1 MCASSRKQ
9 ADPFGVSV
17 AAGAL
22 EHGAAVMNDVRRDVD
37 LRVGPLHQ
45 FAVDPDLP
53 GTGKRHRLLL
63 GVRILLRLP
72 AERTPVRAGVEGLVA
87 FPAEAGL
94 RALPRLGP
102 RGLLRLGRGRLPAPV
117 SRRGGRPSVSAP
129 CGRAPSRSS
138 STSAARWYRSAMP
151 GAIAFRMMSLMR
163 CGMRPFRRRGGD
175 TSSPRISRS
184 RSAGAGVWYG
194 SVPVIIWYIVT
205 PSE

>member
-1 MCASSRKQ
+1 MWASSRKQ

-17 AAGAL
+17 AARAL

-45 FAVDPDLP
+45 LAVHPDLP

-72 AERTPVRAGVEGLVA
+72 AERTPVRAGVQGLVA

-102 RGLLRLGRGRLPAPV
+102 RGLLRLGRFRRRCPGAGR
-117 SRRGGRPSVSAP
+117 SAVRL
-129 CGRAPSRSS
+129 GAVRSAPSRSS
-138 STSAARWYRSAMP
+138 STSAARWYRSATSGRHRLQNDVVDALRDAAVP
-151 GAIAFRMMSLMR
+151 QA
-163 CGMRPFRRRGGD
+163 RRRHQVA
-175 TSSPRISRS
+175 RA
-184 RSAGAGVWYG
+184 SAAPGRPGAGVWYG